1 MRLIKLAVISF
12 VGLFL
17 VIFLLSLLIPSK
29 MRVSRAI
36 NIEAPRDSIVK
47 YLVDLREWKK
57 WNVLT
62 NNSQLTGVTYTEK
75 TFVSDQMTISLVGTD
90 SMQVLTHWNRKG
102 QDTVKGGYSLTSAG
116 STTVVQAFFDFKVK
130 WYPWEKFGSI
140 VFDNEIGPPLEK
152 SLEQLKTVCID
163 KH

>member
-1 MRLIKLAVISF
+1 MRLFKLAIISF

-36 NIEAPRDSIVK
+36 NIEAPRDSVLK

-57 WNVLT
+57 WNILT
-62 NNSQLTGVTYTEK
+62 NNPQLTGVNYSASA
-75 TFVSDQMTISLVGTD
+75 FSSDQMSISLVSYD
-90 SMQVLTHWNRKG
+90 SLQVLTHWNRKG
-102 QDTVKGGYSLTSAG
+102 QDTVRGGYSLTSAG
-116 STTVVQAFFDFKVK
+116 STTVVQAYFDFKVK

-140 VFDNEIGPPLEK
+140 VFDNEIGPPLEA
-152 SLEQLKTVCID
+152 SLEQLKKVCTE
-163 KH
+163 